1 MIMKI
6 DVDCSIDD
14 DKAEISIS
22 LLDRISRKEFDEFAD
37 MMRREGF
44 KYDPYSKSNFIL
56 ISRPKMLSAMLKFLE
71 KEFQVSGIL
80 RGKKK
85 YSWDER
91 NKFVQDFSTSLLE
104 DTTAQDA
111 PEGQSTDDSPQD
123 APEGQSTDD
132 SPQDAPEGQ
141 STDDSPQEEGNLPS

>member
-6 DVDCSIDD
+6 DVDCSIDN

-22 LLDRISRKEFDEFAD
+22 LLDRISREEFDEFAD

-44 KYDPYSKSNFIL
+44 KYDPYSQSNFLL
-56 ISRPKMLSAMLKFLE
+56 ISKPKMLSAMLKFLE
-71 KEFQVSGIL
+71 KEFQVSGVL

-91 NKFVQDFSTSLLE
+91 SQFVHDFSTSLIE
-104 DTTAQDA
+104 KDTAQEV
-111 PEGQSTDDSPQD
+111 PEEASPEDVAQEVPEEASPEDVTQD
-123 APEGQSTDD
+123 
-132 SPQDAPEGQ
+132 
-141 STDDSPQEEGNLPS
+141 EENPPS